1 MKATLLRVTV
11 TLAMVLAFTSVSAF
25 GQGLIKRQSF
35 VIPFAFSVGNK
46 VLPAGEYRVSSEKE
60 IIRIQSKDGKSNIAA
75 LPIRTVGS
83 AQADQVKLTFKRY
96 GSDYQ
101 LSQVWLADGVGR
113 ELKRQRNNSA
123 LSQNVSVVDIVAGN
137 LEVWGSEKEV
147 RSRGGPLRFFC
158 QAQF

>member
-11 TLAMVLAFTSVSAF
+11 TLAIVLVFTSVTGF

-46 VLPAGEYRVSSEKE
+46 VLPAGEYRVSSEAQ
-60 IIRIQSKDGKSNIAA
+60 IIRIQSKDGKRNVAA
-75 LPIRTVGS
+75 LPIRTVGTKP
-83 AQADQVKLTFKRY
+83 ADRVKLTFNRN

-101 LSQVWLADGVGR
+101 LSEIWLADGVGR
-113 ELKRQRNNSA
+113 ELKRQHNNSA

-137 LEVWGSEKEV
+137 
-147 RSRGGPLRFFC
+147 
-158 QAQF
+158 